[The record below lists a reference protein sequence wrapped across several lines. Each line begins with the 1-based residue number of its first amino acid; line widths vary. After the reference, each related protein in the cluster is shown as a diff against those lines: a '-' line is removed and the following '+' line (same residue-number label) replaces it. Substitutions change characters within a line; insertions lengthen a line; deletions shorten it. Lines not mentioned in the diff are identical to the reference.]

1 MGDGPA
7 GETRRGRRV
16 WGRPGPGSVDPSP
29 VPAGNPPEW
38 RQYHDDMDCSEL
50 IARYTDYVDGTAAP
64 DEIRAME
71 AHLAGCVSCRRY
83 RSVLEHGSALLQS
96 LPAVELREDFE
107 QRLQHRLYHVQDEH
121 TLSER
126 VMSGAPALTV
136 VGIAVLLTAVAWAP
150 LMHGSA
156 PQVQL
161 APIVVDRA
169 PVRRTVLPAV
179 RMRTVPSRPAEPD
192 LDAELWNDDT
202 RLYEYSQLRRRYEG
216 EPQPRQVGFA
226 PR

>member
-1 MGDGPA
+1 
-7 GETRRGRRV
+7 
-16 WGRPGPGSVDPSP
+16 
-29 VPAGNPPEW
+29 
-38 RQYHDDMDCSEL
+38 
-50 IARYTDYVDGTAAP
+50 
-64 DEIRAME
+64 
-71 AHLAGCVSCRRY
+71 
-83 RSVLEHGSALLQS
+83 
-96 LPAVELREDFE
+96 
-107 QRLQHRLYHVQDEH
+107 
-121 TLSER
+121 
-126 VMSGAPALTV
+126 MSGAPALTV